1 MLAVQGY
8 YDGTA
13 IQTLE
18 KINARPNQR
27 VIITIMDE
35 FLTPAINAER
45 KSMRGVL
52 AQCGAFLHS
61 LPIQLWQKKKK
72 AHGKVQW

>member
-52 AQCGAFLHS
+52 AQYADPTLAEKEKGAWESAVVNGIF
-61 LPIQLWQKKKK
+61 
-72 AHGKVQW
+72 